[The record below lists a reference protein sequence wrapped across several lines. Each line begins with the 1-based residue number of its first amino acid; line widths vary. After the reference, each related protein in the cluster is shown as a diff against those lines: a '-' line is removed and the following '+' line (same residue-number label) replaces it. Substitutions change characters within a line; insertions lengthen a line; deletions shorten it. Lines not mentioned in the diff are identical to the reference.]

1 MIDLPPLGLTIE
13 QQFQMRLYEEQVDQ
27 LPADQARLLLLQVMR
42 QLIIQ
47 QNISRHL
54 IKKGVM

>member
-1 MIDLPPLGLTIE
+1 
-13 QQFQMRLYEEQVDQ
+13 MRLYEEQVDQ

-42 QLIIQ
+42 QLMIQ

-54 IKKGVM
+54 IKKGIM

>member
-42 QLIIQ
+42 QLMIQ

-54 IKKGVM
+54 IKKGIM